1 MDQLDVS
8 PHMHQAC
15 AVPYRAHASSLEF
28 CLITSLSKGRWG
40 FPKGMIDPGET
51 FRETA
56 LKEAQ
61 EEAGL
66 LGEIVGEPLGQYEY
80 AKWGA
85 TLSVTVV
92 LMSVTEVQDQW
103 LEAALR
109 RRAWCS
115 VDEARERIAN
125 LDQRRLLD
133 AAIQRLGHDASG
145 VRPGP
150 LYADGP
156 RRNSER

>member
-1 MDQLDVS
+1 
-8 PHMHQAC
+8 MHQAC
-15 AVPYRAHASSLEF
+15 AVPYRAHASTVEF

-51 FRETA
+51 FLETA

-66 LGEIVGEPLGQYEY
+66 VGEIVGEPLGQYEY

-85 TLSVTVV
+85 SLSVTVV
-92 LMSVTEVQDQW
+92 LMRVTEVQDQW

-109 RRAWCS
+109 QRAWCS
-115 VDEARERIAN
+115 ADEARERIAN
-125 LDQRRLLD
+125 LDQRRLLEV
-133 AAIQRLGHDASG
+133 ALQRLGHDAG
-145 VRPGP
+145 GRQGP
-150 LYADGP
+150 LQADGP